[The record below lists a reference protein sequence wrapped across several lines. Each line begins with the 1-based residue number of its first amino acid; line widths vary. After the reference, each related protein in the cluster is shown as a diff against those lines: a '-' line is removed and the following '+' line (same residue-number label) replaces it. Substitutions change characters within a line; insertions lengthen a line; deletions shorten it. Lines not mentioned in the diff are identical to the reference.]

1 MINRIRTGEITIQ
14 IAGCQQLRPK
24 QIFDTIGHNCL
35 MYLKR
40 LEIQGFKSF
49 ATKTVLD
56 FLPPQNG
63 RFSITA
69 VVGPN
74 GSGKSNVVDA
84 LRWVMGEQSIK
95 TLRGKKSEDIIFG
108 GSESKGQL
116 GACEVSMILD
126 NSDDRV
132 QIDLPEIVITRRL
145 YRSGEGEYTI
155 NNNPVRLLDIHL
167 LLAKAQFGQHSY
179 SIVGQGT
186 IDRLLVVSPA
196 ERKDFL
202 DEASGIK
209 EHQIKQHQANLKLA
223 RTAENMSQVDV
234 LLKEVEPRLRMLS
247 KQVRKLEQR
256 QEVEINLR
264 ETQEKYYGSLYGSN
278 KKEMDRLELEVNNLD
293 AQYKITFKEL
303 EDTQLELSELAR
315 SESRQEVFVK
325 LQEKYQAVIKIKN
338 EWERQLAV
346 ISGKIQNAYSDLG
359 KQNIGWLEKKVDELK
374 MVGEQF
380 VQEQNKLENELAK
393 AEKLLIENNT
403 NVAELSRDKTQA
415 AVRLSQ
421 LQVKQ
426 YEQKSE
432 RQYLEFSGLTAVKA
446 VLENKNRLGKVHGLV
461 AELGEVEN
469 DYRTALEVAAGQHLS
484 SLVVADEGVARA
496 AIEFL
501 REQKMGVATFLP
513 NNKIFGR
520 DVGSDIRALLNED
533 GVIGLAIDLVKF
545 DEKFR
550 NIFSF
555 VFGDTV
561 IVKSLA
567 VAQSIGIG
575 RARMV
580 TLDGDVAERRGVMKG
595 GWRGQKRMHLS
606 FSGRTIFSDGEGQNY
621 QEELIRQESS
631 FKDFEMKLDQAKTS
645 ALLAQMSKEQLLGKL
660 ESVQADQKKNQDEMS
675 GMERELN
682 FLQMSPEEYGV
693 HLTELE
699 KEKEKIKLE
708 IVGTESESDKIAL
721 EIKQFNDSEEIKKQR
736 VFGLQES
743 MQKKQLEVNGILSTR
758 NEHKISLAK
767 LETKNEDLSNE
778 VSGEMS
784 VSLAALAERAY
795 MILSQSELEIAAA
808 DIQKLKYQ
816 LSLIGG
822 IDDDVIKEY
831 ETTKERYDF
840 LSNQLKD
847 LTTATDDLSKM
858 IDELAEIMKKKRS
871 TAFKQIRKEFDRYFK
886 ILFNGGSAQLEEIYG
901 EKEEDELLAE
911 EMAMAEGVTEALEAI
926 KPVTKKR
933 DKILTGIDIA
943 VNPPGKK
950 IKNISSLSGGERT
963 LTSIALIC
971 AILNCNPSPFVVMD
985 EVEAALDETNTL
997 RFANIMSEL
1006 ATKSQFIIITH
1017 NRVTM
1022 HSADAL
1028 YGVTMG
1034 GEGISK
1040 LLSVNIGEVGRY
1052 EDKPKTEVNGADIDK
1067 IS

>member
-1 MINRIRTGEITIQ
+1 
-14 IAGCQQLRPK
+14 
-24 QIFDTIGHNCL
+24 

-49 ATKTVLD
+49 ANKTVLD

-84 LRWVMGEQSIK
+84 IRWVMGEQSIK
-95 TLRGKKSEDIIFG
+95 NLRGKKSEDIIFG
-108 GSESKGQL
+108 GSQSKGAL

-132 QIDLPEIVITRRL
+132 QVDLPEIVITRRL
-145 YRSGEGEYTI
+145 YRSGEGEYLI

-209 EHQIKQHQANLKLA
+209 EYQIKEHQSSLKLA
-223 RTAENMSQVDV
+223 RTQENMTQVEV
-234 LLKEVEPRLRMLS
+234 LLKEVEPRMRLLS

-256 QEVEINLR
+256 QEVELNLR
-264 ETQEKYYGSLYGSN
+264 ETQEKYYGSLYASN
-278 KKEMDRLELEVNNLD
+278 KKEMDSLELTLKDLD
-293 AQYKITFKEL
+293 VQYRDAFKEL
-303 EDTQLELSELAR
+303 EEIQVELSQLAQ
-315 SESRQEVFVK
+315 SESRQEVFTK
-325 LQEKYQAVIKIKN
+325 LQEKYQAAVKIKN

-359 KQNIGWLEKKVDELK
+359 KQNIGWLEKKAVELK
-374 MVGEQF
+374 EVNDRFVREQS
-380 VQEQNKLENELAK
+380 NLEAELIK
-393 AEKLLIENNT
+393 AEKTLTENNAQ
-403 NVAELSRDKTQA
+403 AESLARDKTQA

-432 RQYLEFSGLTAVKA
+432 RQYLEYSGLTAVRC
-446 VLENKNRLGKVHGLV
+446 VLENKNRFGKVFGLF
-461 AELGEVEN
+461 AELGEVDSE
-469 DYRTALEVAAGQHLS
+469 YSLAMEVAAGANMS
-484 SLVVADEGVARA
+484 SLVVADEGVAKS

-501 REQKMGVATFLP
+501 REERMGVATFLP
-513 NNKIFGR
+513 INKMTPRYSSG
-520 DVGSDIRALLNED
+520 DISVLLNQD
-533 GVIGLAIDLVKF
+533 GVCGLAIDLVKF

-550 NIFSF
+550 NVFSF
-555 VFGDTV
+555 VLGDTL
-561 IVKSLA
+561 IVKNLG
-567 VAQSIGIG
+567 VAQRLGIG
-575 RARMV
+575 RIRYV
-580 TLDGDVAERRGVMKG
+580 TLDGDVAEKRGVMKG
-595 GWRGQKRMHLS
+595 GWRGQKKMHLG

-621 QEELIRQESS
+621 QEDLVKQESI
-631 FKDFEMKLDQAKTS
+631 FKDFEIKLDQAKTT
-645 ALLAQMSKEQLLGKL
+645 ALLAQMEKQKIAGQL
-660 ESVQADQKKNQDEMS
+660 ESLQLEQKKNQTELS
-675 GMERELN
+675 EMERELN
-682 FLQMSPEEYGV
+682 FLQMSPEEYGA
-693 HLTELE
+693 HLSDLE
-699 KEKEKIKLE
+699 KEKQVIKKQIETSGQDVGKIE
-708 IVGTESESDKIAL
+708 I
-721 EIKQFNDSEEIKKQR
+721 EIKQFNDSEEQKKQR
-736 VFGLQES
+736 VFALQEA
-743 MQKKQLEVNGILSTR
+743 MQKKQTTVNEILSSR
-758 NEHKISLAK
+758 NEFKIQLAK
-767 LETKNEDLSNE
+767 LETKNEDLNSEVSNE
-778 VSGEMS
+778 LGASLLSVGERS
-784 VSLAALAERAY
+784 QT
-795 MILSQSELEIAAA
+795 ILTQSELDEAAVS
-808 DIQKLKYQ
+808 IQKLKYQ

-822 IDDDVIKEY
+822 IDEDVVKEY
-831 ETTKERYDF
+831 ETTKERFDF
-840 LSNQLKD
+840 LNNQLKD
-847 LTTATDDLSKM
+847 LTVATGDLSKM
-858 IDELAEIMKKKRS
+858 IEELDEIMKKKRA

-901 EKEEDELLAE
+901 ELESEDELDVGGIVIPSQAE
-911 EMAMAEGVTEALEAI
+911 ESLNPEKAS
-926 KPVTKKR
+926 TKKR
-933 DKILTGIDIA
+933 DKILTGIDVS

-1022 HSADAL
+1022 HGADAL

-1040 LLSVNIGEVGRY
+1040 LLSVNIGEVKNY
-1052 EDKPKTEVNGADIDK
+1052 EDKGNQVDK
-1067 IS
+1067 

>member
-1 MINRIRTGEITIQ
+1 
-14 IAGCQQLRPK
+14 
-24 QIFDTIGHNCL
+24 

-49 ATKTVLD
+49 ASKTVLD

-108 GSESKGQL
+108 GSEAKGQL
-116 GACEVSMILD
+116 GACEVSMFLD

-145 YRSGEGEYTI
+145 YRSGEGEYMI

-179 SIVGQGT
+179 SVVGQGT
-186 IDRLLVVSPA
+186 IDRLLIVTPA

-223 RTAENMSQVDV
+223 RTVENMSQVDV

-256 QEVEINLR
+256 HEVEINLR

-278 KKEMDRLELEVNNLD
+278 KKEIDRLELEVKNLD
-293 AQYKITFKEL
+293 EQYKVTFKEL

-325 LQEKYQAVIKIKN
+325 LQEKYQAVIKITN

-359 KQNIGWLEKKVDELK
+359 KQNIGWLEKKVTELK
-374 MVGEQF
+374 SVGEQF
-380 VQEQNKLENELAK
+380 VAEQNKLENELNK
-393 AEKLLIENNT
+393 AEKILVENNT
-403 NVAELSRDKTQA
+403 KVAELSRDKTQS

-432 RQYLEFSGLTAVKA
+432 RQYLEFSGLTAVRC
-446 VLENKNRLGKVHGLV
+446 VLENKNRFGKVFGLF
-461 AELGEVEN
+461 AELGEVDNE
-469 DYRTALEVAAGQHLS
+469 YSLAMEVAAGANMS
-484 SLVVADEGVARA
+484 SLVVADESVAKS

-501 REQKMGVATFLP
+501 REEKMGVATFLP
-513 NNKIFGR
+513 INKMTPRYSSGDI
-520 DVGSDIRALLNED
+520 SDLLNQD
-533 GVIGLAIDLVKF
+533 GVCGLAIDLVKF

-550 NIFSF
+550 NVFSF
-555 VFGDTV
+555 VLGDTL
-561 IVKSLA
+561 IVKNLG
-567 VAQSIGIG
+567 VAQRLGIG
-575 RARMV
+575 RIRYV
-580 TLDGDVAERRGVMKG
+580 TLDGDVAEKRGVMKG
-595 GWRGQKRMHLS
+595 GWRGQKKMRLS

-621 QEELIRQESS
+621 QEDLVKQESV
-631 FKDFEMKLDQAKTS
+631 FKDFETKLDQAKTA
-645 ALLAQMSKEQLLGKL
+645 ALLSQMDKEKLFGKL
-660 ESVQADQKKNQDEMS
+660 ESLQLDQKKNQDEMS
-675 GMERELN
+675 GMERELD

-699 KEKEKIKLE
+699 KEREKIKFE
-708 IVGTESESDKIAL
+708 IVDSENESGKIGE
-721 EIKQFNDSEEIKKQR
+721 EIKLFNDSEEIKKQR
-736 VFGLQES
+736 VFGLQEA

-758 NEHKISLAK
+758 NEYKIQLAK
-767 LETKNEDLSNE
+767 LETKNEDLSSE
-778 VSGEMS
+778 VSSEMS
-784 VSLAALAERAY
+784 VSLAALAERAAI
-795 MILSQSELEIAAA
+795 ILTQSELETCA
-808 DIQKLKYQ
+808 DSIQKLKYQ

-822 IDDDVIKEY
+822 IDDDVVKEY

-840 LSNQLKD
+840 LSSQLKD

-858 IDELAEIMKKKRS
+858 IEELDEIMKKKRS

-886 ILFNGGSAQLEEIYG
+886 ILFNGGNAQLEEIYG
-901 EKEEDELLAE
+901 EPENEEAVDESLNPE
-911 EMAMAEGVTEALEAI
+911 
-926 KPVTKKR
+926 KPITKKR

-950 IKNISSLSGGERT
+950 IKNINSLSGGERT

-1040 LLSVNIGEVGRY
+1040 LLSVNIGEVENY
-1052 EDKPKTEVNGADIDK
+1052 EDKTKTEVSGSDIDK
-1067 IS
+1067 NS

>member
-1 MINRIRTGEITIQ
+1 
-14 IAGCQQLRPK
+14 
-24 QIFDTIGHNCL
+24 

-49 ATKTVLD
+49 ASKTVLD

-63 RFSITA
+63 RFSITS

-74 GSGKSNVVDA
+74 GSGKSNIVDA

-108 GSESKGQL
+108 GSEAKGQL

-186 IDRLLVVSPA
+186 IDRLLIVSPA

-223 RTAENMSQVDV
+223 RTAENMSQVDI

-264 ETQEKYYGSLYGSN
+264 EIQEKYYGSLYGSN
-278 KKEMDRLELEVNNLD
+278 KKEIDRLEVEVNNLD
-293 AQYKITFKEL
+293 AQYKITFQEL
-303 EDTQLELSELAR
+303 ENTQVELSELAR
-315 SESRQEVFVK
+315 SESRQEIFVK

-338 EWERQLAV
+338 EWERQVAV
-346 ISGKIQNAYSDLG
+346 VSGKIQNAYSDLG

-374 MVGEQF
+374 SVGEQF
-380 VQEQNKLENELAK
+380 VQEQNRLENELSK
-393 AEKLLIENNT
+393 AEKILIANNT
-403 NVAELSRDKTQA
+403 KVAELSRDKTQS

-432 RQYLEFSGLTAVKA
+432 RQYLEFSGLTAVRC
-446 VLENKNRLGKVHGLV
+446 VLENKNRFGKVFGLF
-461 AELGEVEN
+461 AELGEVDTE
-469 DYRTALEVAAGQHLS
+469 YSLAMEVAAGANMS
-484 SLVVADEGVARA
+484 SLVVADESVAKT

-501 REQKMGVATFLP
+501 REEKMGVATFLP
-513 NNKIFGR
+513 INKMTPRYSSGDI
-520 DVGSDIRALLNED
+520 SDLLNQD
-533 GVIGLAIDLVKF
+533 GVCGLAINLVKF

-550 NIFSF
+550 NVFSF
-555 VFGDTV
+555 VLGDTL
-561 IVKSLA
+561 IVKNLG
-567 VAQSIGIG
+567 VAQRLGVG
-575 RARMV
+575 RIRYV
-580 TLDGDVAERRGVMKG
+580 TLDGDVAEKRGVMKG
-595 GWRGQKRMHLS
+595 GWRGQKKMRLS

-645 ALLAQMSKEQLLGKL
+645 TLLSQMDKEKLLGKL
-660 ESVQADQKKNQDEMS
+660 ESLQLDQKKNQDEMS

-699 KEKEKIKLE
+699 KEREKMKLE
-708 IVGTESESDKIAL
+708 ISGSELDSGKIEE
-721 EIKQFNDSEEIKKQR
+721 EIKQFNDNEEIKKQR
-736 VFGLQES
+736 VFGLQEA

-758 NEHKISLAK
+758 NEYKIQLAK
-767 LETKNEDLSNE
+767 LETKNEDLSSE
-778 VSGEMS
+778 VGGEMS
-784 VSLAALAERAY
+784 ISLAALAERS
-795 MILSQSELEIAAA
+795 MIVLTQAELEVSA
-808 DIQKLKYQ
+808 DSIQKLKYQ

-822 IDDDVIKEY
+822 IDEEVIKEY

-840 LSNQLKD
+840 LSGQLKD
-847 LTTATDDLSKM
+847 LTTAIDDLSKM
-858 IDELAEIMKKKRS
+858 VEELDEIMKKKRA

-901 EKEEDELLAE
+901 EKEENELLE
-911 EMAMAEGVTEALEAI
+911 EEDEKQSI
-926 KPVTKKR
+926 KKR

-1040 LLSVNIGEVGRY
+1040 LLSVNIGDVSVGEV
-1052 EDKPKTEVNGADIDK
+1052 DKTA
-1067 IS
+1067 

>member
-1 MINRIRTGEITIQ
+1 
-14 IAGCQQLRPK
+14 
-24 QIFDTIGHNCL
+24 

-95 TLRGKKSEDIIFG
+95 TLRGKKS
-108 GSESKGQL
+108 
-116 GACEVSMILD
+116 
-126 NSDDRV
+126 
-132 QIDLPEIVITRRL
+132 
-145 YRSGEGEYTI
+145 EYTI

-743 MQKKQLEVNGILSTR
+743 MQKKQLEVC
-758 NEHKISLAK
+758 
-767 LETKNEDLSNE
+767 
-778 VSGEMS
+778 
-784 VSLAALAERAY
+784 
-795 MILSQSELEIAAA
+795 
-808 DIQKLKYQ
+808 
-816 LSLIGG
+816 
-822 IDDDVIKEY
+822 
-831 ETTKERYDF
+831 
-840 LSNQLKD
+840 
-847 LTTATDDLSKM
+847 
-858 IDELAEIMKKKRS
+858 
-871 TAFKQIRKEFDRYFK
+871 
-886 ILFNGGSAQLEEIYG
+886 
-901 EKEEDELLAE
+901 LL
-911 EMAMAEGVTEALEAI
+911 
-926 KPVTKKR
+926 
-933 DKILTGIDIA
+933 
-943 VNPPGKK
+943 
-950 IKNISSLSGGERT
+950 
-963 LTSIALIC
+963 
-971 AILNCNPSPFVVMD
+971 
-985 EVEAALDETNTL
+985 ETNT
-997 RFANIMSEL
+997 
-1006 ATKSQFIIITH
+1006 KSLWPNWKQKMKIYPM
-1017 NRVTM
+1017 R
-1022 HSADAL
+1022 
-1028 YGVTMG
+1028 
-1034 GEGISK
+1034 
-1040 LLSVNIGEVGRY
+1040 SVV
-1052 EDKPKTEVNGADIDK
+1052 K
-1067 IS
+1067 

>member
-1 MINRIRTGEITIQ
+1 
-14 IAGCQQLRPK
+14 
-24 QIFDTIGHNCL
+24 

-469 DYRTALEVAAGQHLS
+469 DYRTAL
-484 SLVVADEGVARA
+484 
-496 AIEFL
+496 
-501 REQKMGVATFLP
+501 GVATFLP

-708 IVGTESESDKIAL
+708 IVGTESESDKI
-721 EIKQFNDSEEIKKQR
+721 
-736 VFGLQES
+736 
-743 MQKKQLEVNGILSTR
+743 
-758 NEHKISLAK
+758 
-767 LETKNEDLSNE
+767 
-778 VSGEMS
+778 
-784 VSLAALAERAY
+784 
-795 MILSQSELEIAAA
+795 
-808 DIQKLKYQ
+808 
-816 LSLIGG
+816 
-822 IDDDVIKEY
+822 
-831 ETTKERYDF
+831 
-840 LSNQLKD
+840 
-847 LTTATDDLSKM
+847 
-858 IDELAEIMKKKRS
+858 
-871 TAFKQIRKEFDRYFK
+871 
-886 ILFNGGSAQLEEIYG
+886 
-901 EKEEDELLAE
+901 
-911 EMAMAEGVTEALEAI
+911 
-926 KPVTKKR
+926 
-933 DKILTGIDIA
+933 
-943 VNPPGKK
+943 
-950 IKNISSLSGGERT
+950 
-963 LTSIALIC
+963 
-971 AILNCNPSPFVVMD
+971 
-985 EVEAALDETNTL
+985 
-997 RFANIMSEL
+997 
-1006 ATKSQFIIITH
+1006 
-1017 NRVTM
+1017 
-1022 HSADAL
+1022 
-1028 YGVTMG
+1028 
-1034 GEGISK
+1034 
-1040 LLSVNIGEVGRY
+1040 
-1052 EDKPKTEVNGADIDK
+1052 
-1067 IS
+1067 

>member
-1 MINRIRTGEITIQ
+1 
-14 IAGCQQLRPK
+14 
-24 QIFDTIGHNCL
+24 

-49 ATKTVLD
+49 AGKTVLD
-56 FLPPQNG
+56 FLPPKNG

-108 GSESKGQL
+108 GSDLKGQL

-145 YRSGEGEYTI
+145 YRSGEGEYMI

-179 SIVGQGT
+179 SIIGQGT
-186 IDRLLVVSPA
+186 IDRLLTVSTA

-223 RTAENMSQVDV
+223 RTAENMSQVEM
-234 LLKEVEPRLRMLS
+234 LLKEVDPRLRLLS

-256 QEVEINLR
+256 HEVEINLR
-264 ETQEKYYGSLYGSN
+264 ETQEKYYGSLYGAN

-293 AQYKITFKEL
+293 AQYKNTFKEL

-325 LQEKYQAVIKIKN
+325 LQEKYQAVVRTKN

-346 ISGKIQNAYSDLG
+346 ISGKIQNAYSELG
-359 KQNIGWLEKKVDELK
+359 KQNIGWLEKKVAELK
-374 MVGEQF
+374 VVGERF
-380 VQEQNKLENELAK
+380 FQEQNNLENELAK
-393 AEKLLIENNT
+393 AEKILSENNAKL
-403 NVAELSRDKTQA
+403 AELSRDKTQA

-432 RQYLEFSGLTAVKA
+432 RQYLEFSGLTAVKT
-446 VLENKNRLGKVHGLV
+446 VLENKNRLGKVYGLV
-461 AELGEVEN
+461 AELGEVESE
-469 DYRTALEVAAGQHLS
+469 YRTALEVSAGQHLS
-484 SLVVADEGVARA
+484 SLVVADESVARS

-513 NNKIFGR
+513 TNKIFGR
-520 DVGSDIRALLNED
+520 DISGDIQSLLVED
-533 GVIGLAIDLVKF
+533 GVVGLAIDLVKF

-555 VFGDTV
+555 IFGDTI
-561 IVKSLA
+561 IVKNLA
-567 VAQSIGIG
+567 VAQRLGVG

-580 TLDGDVAERRGVMKG
+580 TLDGDVVERRGVMKG
-595 GWRGQKRMHLS
+595 GWRGQKKMHLS

-621 QEELIRQESS
+621 QEELIRQESN
-631 FKDFEMKLDQAKTS
+631 FKDFETKLDQAKTV
-645 ALLAQMSKEQLLGKL
+645 ALLSQMDKEKLLGKL
-660 ESVQADQKKNQDEMS
+660 ESLRSDQKKNQDEMS
-675 GMERELN
+675 EMERELN
-682 FLQMSPEEYGV
+682 FLQMSPEEYGA
-693 HLTELE
+693 HLSELE

-708 IVGTESESDKIAL
+708 IKNSGAEAEKIEE
-721 EIKQFNDSEEIKKQR
+721 EIKQFNDSEEEKKQR

-743 MQKKQLEVNGILSTR
+743 MQKKQLAVNGILSAR
-758 NEHKISLAK
+758 NEYKIQLAK

-778 VSGEMS
+778 VSSEMS
-784 VSLAALAERAY
+784 LSLAALAERSLI
-795 MILSQSELEIAAA
+795 ILTQSELESSATA
-808 DIQKLKYQ
+808 IQKLKYQ

-822 IDDDVIKEY
+822 IDEDVVKEY

-840 LSNQLKD
+840 LNSQLKD

-858 IDELAEIMKKKRS
+858 VEELDEIMKKKRA

-886 ILFNGGSAQLEEIYG
+886 ILFSGGSAQLEEIYG
-901 EKEEDELLAE
+901 EPESEDEPVVSLNNTVIPSETE
-911 EMAMAEGVTEALEAI
+911 ESL
-926 KPVTKKR
+926 KNNKSKKHE
-933 DKILTGIDIA
+933 KILTGIDIA

-950 IKNISSLSGGERT
+950 IKNISALSGGERT

-997 RFANIMSEL
+997 RFADIMSEL

-1017 NRVTM
+1017 NRATM

-1034 GEGISK
+1034 DEGISK
-1040 LLSVNIGEVGRY
+1040 LLSVNIGEV
-1052 EDKPKTEVNGADIDK
+1052 EVDKNAQI
-1067 IS
+1067 

>member
-1 MINRIRTGEITIQ
+1 
-14 IAGCQQLRPK
+14 
-24 QIFDTIGHNCL
+24 

-49 ATKTVLD
+49 ASKTVLD

-63 RFSITA
+63 RFSITS

-74 GSGKSNVVDA
+74 GSGKSNIVDA

-108 GSESKGQL
+108 GSEAKGQL

-186 IDRLLVVSPA
+186 IDRLLIVSPA

-223 RTAENMSQVDV
+223 RTAENMSQVDI

-264 ETQEKYYGSLYGSN
+264 EIQEKYYGSLYGSN
-278 KKEMDRLELEVNNLD
+278 KKEIDRLEVEVNNLD
-293 AQYKITFKEL
+293 AQYKITFQEL
-303 EDTQLELSELAR
+303 ENTQVELSELAR
-315 SESRQEVFVK
+315 SESRQEIFVK

-338 EWERQLAV
+338 EWERQVAV
-346 ISGKIQNAYSDLG
+346 VSGKIQNAYSDLG

-374 MVGEQF
+374 SVGEQF
-380 VQEQNKLENELAK
+380 VQEQNRLENELSK
-393 AEKLLIENNT
+393 AEKILIENNT
-403 NVAELSRDKTQA
+403 KVAELSRDKTQS

-432 RQYLEFSGLTAVKA
+432 RQYLEFSGLTAVRC
-446 VLENKNRLGKVHGLV
+446 VLENKNRFGKVFGLF
-461 AELGEVEN
+461 AELGEVDTE
-469 DYRTALEVAAGQHLS
+469 YSLAMEVAAGANMS
-484 SLVVADEGVARA
+484 SLVVADESVAKT

-501 REQKMGVATFLP
+501 REEKMGVATFLP
-513 NNKIFGR
+513 INKMTPRYSSGDI
-520 DVGSDIRALLNED
+520 SDLLNQD
-533 GVIGLAIDLVKF
+533 GVCGLAINLVKF

-550 NIFSF
+550 NVFSF
-555 VFGDTV
+555 VLGDTL
-561 IVKSLA
+561 IVKNLG
-567 VAQSIGIG
+567 VAQRLGVG
-575 RARMV
+575 RIRYV
-580 TLDGDVAERRGVMKG
+580 TLDGDVAEKRGVMKG
-595 GWRGQKRMHLS
+595 GWRGQKKMRLS

-645 ALLAQMSKEQLLGKL
+645 TLLSQMDKEKLLGKL
-660 ESVQADQKKNQDEMS
+660 ESLQLDQKKNQDEMS

-699 KEKEKIKLE
+699 KEREKMKLE
-708 IVGTESESDKIAL
+708 ISGSELDSGKIEE
-721 EIKQFNDSEEIKKQR
+721 EIKQFNDNEEIKKQR
-736 VFGLQES
+736 VFGLQEA

-758 NEHKISLAK
+758 NEYKIQLAK
-767 LETKNEDLSNE
+767 LETKNEDLSSE
-778 VSGEMS
+778 VGGEMS
-784 VSLAALAERAY
+784 ISLAALAERS
-795 MILSQSELEIAAA
+795 MIVLTQAELEVSA
-808 DIQKLKYQ
+808 DSIQKLKYQ

-822 IDDDVIKEY
+822 IDEEVIKEY

-840 LSNQLKD
+840 LSGQLKD
-847 LTTATDDLSKM
+847 LTTAIDDLSKM
-858 IDELAEIMKKKRS
+858 VEELDEIMKKKRA

-901 EKEEDELLAE
+901 EKEENELLE
-911 EMAMAEGVTEALEAI
+911 EEDEKQSI
-926 KPVTKKR
+926 KKR

-1040 LLSVNIGEVGRY
+1040 LLSVNIGDVSVGEV
-1052 EDKPKTEVNGADIDK
+1052 DKTA
-1067 IS
+1067 

>member
-1 MINRIRTGEITIQ
+1 
-14 IAGCQQLRPK
+14 
-24 QIFDTIGHNCL
+24 

-49 ATKTVLD
+49 AGKTVLD
-56 FLPPQNG
+56 FLPPKNE

-95 TLRGKKSEDIIFG
+95 ALRGKKSEDIIFG
-108 GSESKGQL
+108 GSQSKGQL
-116 GACEVSMILD
+116 GACEVSMVLD

-145 YRSGEGEYTI
+145 YRSGEGEYMI

-179 SIVGQGT
+179 SIIGQGT
-186 IDRLLVVSPA
+186 IDRLLTVSTA

-223 RTAENMSQVDV
+223 RTAENMTQVDI

-256 QEVEINLR
+256 HEVEINLR
-264 ETQEKYYGSLYGSN
+264 ETQEKYYGSLYCSN

-325 LQEKYQAVIKIKN
+325 LQEKYQAVIRVKN

-346 ISGKIQNAYSDLG
+346 ISGKIQNAYSELG
-359 KQNIGWLEKKVDELK
+359 KQNIGWLEKKVSELK
-374 MVGEQF
+374 VIGERF
-380 VQEQNKLENELAK
+380 AQEQNNLENELKK
-393 AEKLLIENNT
+393 AEKVLSENDRK
-403 NVAELSRDKTQA
+403 VAELSRDKTQA

-446 VLENKNRLGKVHGLV
+446 VLENKNRLGKVYGLV

-484 SLVVADEGVARA
+484 SLVVADEDVARS

-513 NNKIFGR
+513 TNKIFGR
-520 DVGSDIRALLNED
+520 DINSDIQSLLNED

-545 DEKFR
+545 DEKFH

-561 IVKSLA
+561 IVKNLS
-567 VAQSIGIG
+567 VAQRLGIG

-595 GWRGQKRMHLS
+595 GWRGQKKMHLS

-621 QEELIRQESS
+621 QEDLVRQESAV
-631 FKDFEMKLDQAKTS
+631 KDFEMKLDQAKTTTMLS
-645 ALLAQMSKEQLLGKL
+645 QMDKEKLLGKL
-660 ESVQADQKKNQDEMS
+660 ESLQTDQKKNQDEMS
-675 GMERELN
+675 EMERELN
-682 FLQMSPEEYGV
+682 FLQMSPEEYGA
-693 HLTELE
+693 HLSELE
-699 KEKEKIKLE
+699 KEREKIKLE
-708 IVGTESESDKIAL
+708 ITSSGSESGKIEV
-721 EIKQFNDSEEIKKQR
+721 EIKQFNDSEEAKKQR

-743 MQKKQLEVNGILSTR
+743 MQKKQLTVNGILSTR
-758 NEHKISLAK
+758 NEYKIQQAK

-784 VSLAALAERAY
+784 VSLVALAERSSV
-795 MILSQSELEIAAA
+795 ILSQSELEASAEA
-808 DIQKLKYQ
+808 IQKLKYQ

-822 IDDDVIKEY
+822 IDDDVVKEY
-831 ETTKERYDF
+831 ETTKARYDF
-840 LSNQLKD
+840 LNSQSKD
-847 LTTATDDLSKM
+847 LTAAIEDLSKM
-858 IDELAEIMKKKRS
+858 VEELDEIMKKKRS

-886 ILFNGGSAQLEEIYG
+886 ILFSGGSAQLEEIYG
-901 EKEEDELLAE
+901 EPESEDELDAN
-911 EMAMAEGVTEALEAI
+911 GNVVTSELDESVENTQI
-926 KPVTKKR
+926 KKR

-950 IKNISSLSGGERT
+950 IKNINSLSGGERT

-1006 ATKSQFIIITH
+1006 ASKSQFIIITH

-1034 GEGISK
+1034 DEGISK

-1052 EDKPKTEVNGADIDK
+1052 EDNGDNTENRSNVDKTA
-1067 IS
+1067 